1 MDMGQPAGEVV
12 GDGYRFK
19 AGNDRRSGRSERRR
33 WVVCH
38 FDNVYLE

>member
-1 MDMGQPAGEVV
+1 MGQPAGEVV
-12 GDGYRFK
+12 GDGYRFN
-19 AGNDRRSGRSERRR
+19 AGKDRRFGRNERRR